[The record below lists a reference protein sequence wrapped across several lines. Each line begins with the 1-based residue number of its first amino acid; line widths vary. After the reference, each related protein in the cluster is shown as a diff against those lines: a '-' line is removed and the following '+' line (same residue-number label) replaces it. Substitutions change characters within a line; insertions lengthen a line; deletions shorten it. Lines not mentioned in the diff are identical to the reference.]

1 MKYKNL
7 GELLSCSS
15 TGRRYFYALPTDVQL
30 ELSLMGEFIH
40 DSTNLHSFARDAE
53 WVRRHELISRKDG
66 GTE

>member
-7 GELLSCSS
+7 CELLQCSS

-40 DSTNLHSFARDAE
+40 DSTNLHSLARDAE
-53 WVRRHELISRKDG
+53 RVRRYELISRKDSSA
-66 GTE
+66 E